1 MMVSSTPKFSGEP
14 TAESLANGLATLG
27 RYGDNYMV
35 HAAEGETMVP
45 KEILEANPGLK
56 ADLFQQMT
64 MMGIKDP
71 NRYVVGNSLN
81 SINPITGQ
89 PEFFFKKIWKAIK
102 KIGKKVAPIVAPIVG
117 NLLLPGIGGILASM
131 AVTKLQGGSW
141 GDALKSGLMSY
152 GASALGSG
160 IMGGINAPT
169 GGFGSGFAKGLS
181 SGLAVPWEAGANLFS
196 QTAANPLAQGI
207 LGPKGAGLAFSSL
220 KGTDFANQGIGLLPQ
235 YQSSEA
241 LSAMNIDP
249 MTGVQHSPTGATP
262 SGVAPLTRSG
272 LRQASTPGFE
282 RVQLDSGQFALI
294 PSSDVARIKAA
305 NGFGASGRLTAD
317 ASGFVSSPQYQQHL
331 SGLHSQASAAGAGA
345 GPRIGQEITTSSGTK
360 MVWDGRRLVEL
371 ASKAAAKPGLLEKAA
386 FEFGPPLAL
395 AGLTYAMS
403 PEEETKAELAA
414 QRDAFHPQRVAYE
427 EWSTIQDKESPR
439 AKELYLTWFGTPSYS
454 TAELGSKFGA
464 GTGTGA
470 TGLSTAV
477 QPGSSQPVGLGPGI
491 LSAIQQ
497 GPFGSSLTPNTV
509 SPMVGAS
516 GGEVFGPGTGTS
528 DSIPARLSDGEFV
541 MTAEAVRNAGGGDRS
556 LGAARMY
563 DMMNRFERGVA

>member
-14 TAESLANGLATLG
+14 TAKALANGLATLG

-45 KEILEANPGLK
+45 REILEANPGLK

-102 KIGKKVAPIVAPIVG
+102 KIGKKVAPIVAPIIG
-117 NLLLPGIGGILASM
+117 NLILPGIGGILASM

-141 GDALKSGLMSY
+141 GDVIKSGLMSY

-181 SGLAVPWEAGANLFS
+181 SGLAAPWEAGANLFT
-196 QTAANPLAQGI
+196 QGPLNPLAQGI
-207 LGPKGAGLAFSSL
+207 LGPRGLAVPGVFSSL
-220 KGTDFANQGIGLLPQ
+220 KTSDFAKAPFGGG
-235 YQSSEA
+235 A
-241 LSAMNIDP
+241 VH
-249 MTGVQHSPTGATP
+249 GVQDAKSLLGKVLP
-262 SGVAPLTRSG
+262 S
-272 LRQASTPGFE
+272 
-282 RVQLDSGQFALI
+282 
-294 PSSDVARIKAA
+294 
-305 NGFGASGRLTAD
+305 
-317 ASGFVSSPQYQQHL
+317 YQ
-331 SGLHSQASAAGAGA
+331 GAGA
-345 GPRIGQEITTSSGTK
+345 LQAGGFDPVTGVGGYDPKAFGPITPQTPALRDQVFANE
-360 MVWDGRRLVEL
+360 M
-371 ASKAAAKPGLLEKAA
+371 AAAKAGVPTGTNLVPAPRSYNNPAGTGLIIDPAA
-386 FEFGPPLAL
+386 PVVVPEVPVDKGYLASILGDKGADL
-395 AGLTYAMS
+395 AGQALVASVPAAVVYAMS
-403 PEEETKAELAA
+403 PDEKTAAELAA
-414 QRDAFHPQRVAYE
+414 QQEQFHPQRVAYE

-464 GTGTGA
+464 GT
-470 TGLSTAV
+470 AV
-477 QPGSSQPVGLGPGI
+477 QPMGAGEGLMSSVQLGSPG
-491 LSAIQQ
+491 A
-497 GPFGSSLTPNTV
+497 SLTPV
-509 SPMVGAS
+509 SPVAVAS

-556 LGAARMY
+556 RGAARMF
-563 DMMNRFERGVA
+563 DMMNRFEMRGA